1 MIFFF
6 FFFVKDVSFQEN
18 NCSFSKRSRCKPCML
33 SRLLVK
39 LQFDVQKFSQAYFG
53 PCQTFFLPKII
64 AFNPLVPGA
73 TKRAHKLKQT
83 ESCRFV

>member
-1 MIFFF
+1 MIF
-6 FFFVKDVSFQEN
+6 FFFVKDVSFLEN

-39 LQFDVQKFSQAYFG
+39 LQFDVQQFPEAYLG

-64 AFNPLVPGA
+64 AFNPLVPGV
-73 TKRAHKLKQT
+73 H
-83 ESCRFV
+83 